1 MKKLLLENDEVR
13 IDLELGILIAK
24 WKSSFVDLNIAQQA
38 VVNRLEATDFIP
50 YPMVIDIKSIKSI
63 TKQSRDFLASEK
75 GCEGIIAAA
84 FLIDSSL
91 GRILGNFFI
100 QINKPLKPTKIFT
113 NEIKAKKWLAKYVNK
128 E

>member
-13 IDLELGILIAK
+13 IELELGILIAK
-24 WKSSFVDLNIAQQA
+24 WKNSFVDLNIAQQA

-63 TKQSRDFLASEK
+63 TKPSRDFLASEK
-75 GCEGIIAAA
+75 GCQGIIAAA

-100 QINKPLKPTKIFT
+100 QINKPLRPTKIFT
-113 NEIKAKKWLAKYVNK
+113 NEIKAKKWLSKYIK
-128 E
+128 KD

>member
-13 IDLELGILIAK
+13 IELEEKILFAI
-24 WKSSFVDLNIAQQA
+24 WKSTFVDLKIAQQA
-38 VVNRLEATDFIP
+38 VAYRLEATDFVP
-50 YPMVIDIKSIKSI
+50 YPMIIDIKSIKSI
-63 TKQSRDFLASEK
+63 TKSSRDFLASEK
-75 GCEGIIAAA
+75 GSEGIIAAA

-113 NEIKAKKWLAKYVNK
+113 DEIMAKKWLAQYVNK

>member
-1 MKKLLLENDEVR
+1 MKNLLLENDEVR
-13 IDLELGILIAK
+13 IELEGGILIGK
-24 WKSSFVDLNIAQQA
+24 LKSPFVDLDVAQQA

-63 TKQSRDFLASEK
+63 TKPSRDFLASEK
-75 GCEGIIAAA
+75 GSEGIIAAA

-100 QINKPLKPTKIFT
+100 QINKPLRPTKIFT
-113 NEIKAKKWLAKYVNK
+113 DEIAAKKWLTQYVNK
-128 E
+128 K